1 MFRLVFQKS
10 DLAPRAIAGPV
21 IIGRKAPAD
30 VLVAD
35 ATVSASHCR
44 LSPRDEESWTL
55 EDLKSTSGTF
65 INGRRVSQAVVHP
78 GDVITVGKQNIVL
91 ELTGGPTATELML
104 GVATMYNAGPVVAE
118 EPQAALVLVSGN
130 FSDRVTTL
138 KKDVTSIGR
147 GADNAIVLRD
157 DTKASSSHAIISR
170 AGSKWFI
177 TDAGS
182 INGTKVN
189 GQRITSE
196 TALAHGYQVAIGEQ
210 VFQFV
215 VKGAEASEKTVPS
228 STQELPQLPDAEN
241 KSDNAGLFAS
251 HDDWRKAD
259 PAPAKSSGQ
268 LVLVLIVLVL
278 ALVGIAG
285 LLWMSGV
292 LKF

>member
-10 DLAPRAIAGPV
+10 DLAPRAIGAAV

-65 INGRRVSQAVVHP
+65 LNGRRVSQAVVHP

-104 GVATMYNAGPVVAE
+104 GVATMYNAAPVTEE
-118 EPQAALVLVSGN
+118 EPQAALVLVSG
-130 FSDRVTTL
+130 SHPERVTTL
-138 KKDVTSIGR
+138 KKDVTTIGR

-189 GQRITSE
+189 GQRITGE
-196 TALAHGYQVAIGEQ
+196 TALAHGYQVAVGEQ

-215 VKGAEASEKTVPS
+215 IKGAEASEKTVPS
-228 STQELPQLPDAEN
+228 STQELPQLPDGEQR
-241 KSDNAGLFAS
+241 SDNAGLFAS
-251 HDDWRKAD
+251 HEDWRQTD
-259 PAPAKSSGQ
+259 PAPAGGSGR

-278 ALVGIAG
+278 ALVGVAG

-292 LKF
+292 LRF